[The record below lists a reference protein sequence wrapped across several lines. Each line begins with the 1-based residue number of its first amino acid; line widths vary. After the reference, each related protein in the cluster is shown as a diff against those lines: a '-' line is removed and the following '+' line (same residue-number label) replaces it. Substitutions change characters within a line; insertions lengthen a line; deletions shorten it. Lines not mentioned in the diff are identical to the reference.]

1 VVVKIVVQVKLL
13 PDAAEASVLGATLR
27 TVNDAAN
34 MVSAV
39 AFDRRVFREYALR
52 KHTYG
57 DLKDRGLGA
66 QAAQHVIRKT
76 CHAYQTLQA
85 NIRAGNLG
93 EPGSKRRVKA
103 GSRPV
108 TFRPGAAQPYDDR
121 CLSWQM
127 DRRTVSIWT
136 TSGRM
141 RDIRFACSEDALKTL
156 TLYRQGESDLVHRDG
171 AWFLI
176 ATCEVPETGQY
187 EPDGF
192 LGVDLGIVAI
202 ATTSDGEVMAGRRVN
217 RYRRRQLNLRRKL
230 QAKGTRSA
238 KRLLRKRARKEARF
252 ARDVN
257 HCISKKIVAEAER
270 TSRGIALE
278 DLTGIRHRARLRK
291 PQRVT
296 LNSWAFAQ
304 LGSFTGYKARRAGVP
319 VVYVDPAWTSR
330 TCADCGHA
338 GKRNRVTQA
347 KFICRGCGVAA
358 HADRNASRNI
368 AARGQVAWD
377 AGRESRAPAPACH
390 RPGLDAAASTTASD
404 ALAASSVPS
413 EPSKLTVM

>member
-1 VVVKIVVQVKLL
+1 MVVKIVVQVRLL
-13 PDAAEASVLGATLR
+13 PDAAQAPALEATLHS
-27 TVNDAAN
+27 VNDAAN

-66 QAAQHVIRKT
+66 QAAQHVIKKT
-76 CHAYQTLQA
+76 CHAYKTLRA

-93 EPGSKRRVKA
+93 ERGSKRRVKA
-103 GSRPV
+103 ESRPI
-108 TFRPGAAQPYDDR
+108 TFRADAAQSYDDR
-121 CLSWQM
+121 CLSWQL
-127 DRRTVSIWT
+127 DVCTVSIWT
-136 TSGRM
+136 TAGRL
-141 RDIRFACSEDALKTL
+141 RGVRFACSADTLKTL
-156 TLYRQGESDLVHRDG
+156 TLYRQGETDLVHRDG
-171 AWFLI
+171 KWFLI
-176 ATCEVPETGQY
+176 ATCDVPETGQY
-187 EPDGF
+187 EPGGF

-217 RYRRRQLNLRRKL
+217 RYRRRQVALRRKL
-230 QAKGTRSA
+230 QAKHTKNTR
-238 KRLLRKRARKEARF
+238 RLLARRRRKEARF

-278 DLTGIRHRARLRK
+278 ELTGIRQRVRLRK

-304 LGSFTGYKARRAGVP
+304 LGSFTGYKALRAGVP

-330 TCADCGHA
+330 TCADCGYA
-338 GKRNRVTQA
+338 GKRNRVSQA
-347 KFICRGCGVAA
+347 KFICRGCGVVA

-377 AGRESRAPAPACH
+377 AGRESRAPAPACD

-404 ALAASSVPS
+404 ALAASSVLQGRVS
-413 EPSKLTVM
+413 